1 MKMLKMLMI
10 AINATAS
17 ILFTLQGIMSG
28 TSLSLLGIIA
38 LVFCILSFI
47 PSSPLNKLL
56 YCSSSVMLASSFCC
70 NSICISCRHIN
81 ISGSELSADRGC
93 RYLWSIYFYHLSSY
107 SLLGSLV
114 ESMDID
120 EKIRLVNKPTNPGSD
135 NWRGA

>member
-56 YCSSSVMLASSFCC
+56 YCSSSVMLASA
-70 NSICISCRHIN
+70 
-81 ISGSELSADRGC
+81 SAAIAYASAAGT
-93 RYLWSIYFYHLSSY
+93 SIYLVQSY
-107 SLLGSLV
+107 QLIEVAG
-114 ESMDID
+114 
-120 EKIRLVNKPTNPGSD
+120 TF
-135 NWRGA
+135 GAFIFIILALIACSGAW